1 MTPRNG
7 RLSMDYATILVHL
20 DASRRTHQRLHIA
33 IRLAQDFHATLVGLL
48 AIGHAD
54 PSSIRYLVDGDRY
67 LTSYRE
73 WHNHIGEVARHAFFG
88 ATDELL
94 IPTEWHAPEG
104 GAVDCVVAQAHTAD
118 LLVLGQHD
126 PADKDAFVGHHF
138 VESVVLQCGRPVL
151 VVPYA
156 GVFPQSGKNVLV
168 AWNGSREAARAIHDA
183 LPFLRRAQTIDVVTW
198 TQPDAP
204 LNQWRSP
211 PRYAIEWLAR
221 HQVQA
226 RLHDINVASG
236 DDTGQM
242 LLSMAADQ
250 GSDLIVMGAYG
261 HGRMRELVMGGVT
274 RTLLASMTVPVLLS
288 H

>member
-1 MTPRNG
+1 
-7 RLSMDYATILVHL
+7 MDYATILVHL

-33 IRLAQDFHATLVGLL
+33 IRLAQGFHATLVGLL
-48 AIGHAD
+48 AVGQAD

-67 LTSYRE
+67 LDSYRE
-73 WHNHIGEVARHAFFG
+73 WHKHIGEVARHAFFG

-104 GAVDCVVAQAHTAD
+104 AAADSVVAQAHTAD
-118 LLVLGQHD
+118 LLVLGQHN
-126 PADKDAFVGHHF
+126 PADKDAFAGHHF

-156 GVFPQSGKNVLV
+156 GEFPHPGKNVLV

-183 LPFLRRAQTIDVVTW
+183 LPFLRRAQTVDVISW
-198 TQPDAP
+198 DQPDTA
-204 LNQWRSP
+204 LNPWLSP

-221 HQVQA
+221 HEVQA
-226 RLHDINVASG
+226 RLHDLTAASG

-242 LLSMAADQ
+242 LLSFAADQ

-261 HGRMRELVMGGVT
+261 HGRMRELVLGGVT
-274 RTLLASMTVPVLLS
+274 RTLLESMTVPVLLS